1 MLSAIL
7 LAAGESKRMGRLKQ
21 LMPLGES
28 TIIERAID
36 NLSASAVDEVIVVVG
51 HKAEEITGTISPK
64 PVKIA
69 FNPNYGEGMSTSII
83 AGLKLVDPRAEA
95 VMLALGDQPLV
106 DSQTIN
112 RLIDEF
118 HKSDKGIALPTYK
131 GRRGHPVILATSYQA
146 ELLELKGDI
155 GAREIIKRHPKDV
168 LEVAVDSQ
176 GVISD
181 IDTEDDYPSQLT

>member
-7 LAAGESKRMGRLKQ
+7 LAAGESRRMGKLKQ
-21 LMPLGES
+21 LMPLGQS

-36 NLSASAVDEVIVVVG
+36 NLTASAVDEVIVVLG
-51 HKAEEITGTISPK
+51 HKAEEIKEAISTRS
-64 PVKIA
+64 VKIA
-69 FNPNYGEGMSTSII
+69 FNPSYGEGMSTSII
-83 AGLKLVDPRAEA
+83 AGLKLVDPRAQA
-95 VMLALGDQPLV
+95 VMLALGDQPSV

-131 GRRGHPVILATSYQA
+131 GRRGHPVIFAASYKA
-146 ELLELKGDI
+146 ELLKLKGDI
-155 GAREIIKRHPKDV
+155 GAREIIKHHPQDV
-168 LEVAVDSQ
+168 LEVAVDSA

-181 IDTEDDYPSQLT
+181 IDTEEDYPA

>member
-7 LAAGESKRMGRLKQ
+7 LAAGESRRMGKLKQ
-21 LMPLGES
+21 LMPLGKS
-28 TIIERAID
+28 TIIEQAID
-36 NLSASAVDEVIVVVG
+36 NLSASAVNEVIVVLG
-51 HKAEEITGTISPK
+51 HKAEEIKEAISTRS
-64 PVKIA
+64 VKIA
-69 FNPNYGEGMSTSII
+69 FNPSYQEGMGTSII
-83 AGLKLVDPRAEA
+83 AGLKLADPRAEA

-112 RLIDEF
+112 YLIDEF

-131 GRRGHPVILATSYQA
+131 GKRGHPVILAIKYQP
-146 ELLELKGDI
+146 ELLKLKGDI

-168 LEVAVDSQ
+168 LEVAVDSA

-181 IDTEDDYPSQLT
+181 IDTEEDYPSQLT